1 MSAVALL
8 PMKANSDRVKGKNFR
23 DFLGRPLFRWVL
35 DALLAVDAIDQVVI
49 NTDARDLLAEHG
61 LVSGGK
67 ILVRDRRKEICG
79 DAVSMNA
86 VIADDLANVTADTY
100 VMTHTTNPML
110 SAATITAAMS
120 RYAEAVRDGRGDSL
134 FSVNRVQTR
143 FYREDASAV
152 NHDPDELIPTQDLE
166 PWFEENSNLYI
177 FSSASFASTGAR
189 IGESPVLFESPRGE
203 SFDIDTP
210 EDWEIALAVA
220 HYVLHID
227 EASK

>member
-1 MSAVALL
+1 MTAVALL

-35 DALLAVDAIDQVVI
+35 DSLLAVEALDQVVI
-49 NTDARDLLAEHG
+49 NTDARELLAEHG
-61 LVSGGK
+61 LADGGK
-67 ILVRDRRKEICG
+67 ILIRDRREEICG

-86 VIADDLANVTADTY
+86 VIADDIANVSADTY
-100 VMTHTTNPML
+100 LMTHTTNPLL
-110 SAATITAAMS
+110 SAATITAAMT
-120 RYAEAVRDGRGDSL
+120 RYSEAVRDGLGDSL

-143 FYREDASAV
+143 FYRKDVSAV
-152 NHDPDELIPTQDLE
+152 NHDPNKLIPTQDLE

-177 FSSASFASTGAR
+177 FSSRSFAKTGAR

-227 EASK
+227 EVSK